1 MNSTPKI
8 THIIYDMDGV
18 LLDTEPFY
26 TQVTEQIVQAYG
38 KQFDW
43 TIKSQMIGRQALNAA
58 RILVEKLNLP
68 ITPEAYLLERDQKLA
83 ALFPN
88 AEPLPGAMALTEHFK
103 KQGIP
108 QAVATSSH
116 QADFALKTSRHQAW
130 FKTFACII
138 RGDHPAIKQG
148 KPAPDIFLLAADC
161 LQASPD
167 QCLVFEDSPAGIKA
181 AKAAGMY
188 TVAVPDAMLD
198 KSLVES
204 ADQIL
209 TSLTEFSPT
218 FWGLPE

>member
-26 TQVTEQIVQAYG
+26 TQVTQQIVQVYG

-43 TIKSQMIGRQALNAA
+43 TVKSQMIGRQVLDAA
-58 RILVEKLNLP
+58 SILVEKLNLP

-88 AEPLPGAMALTEHFK
+88 AEPLPGAMALTQHFK

-116 QADFALKTSRHQAW
+116 QPDFALKTSRHQAW
-130 FKTFACII
+130 FEIFDCII
-138 RGDHPAIKQG
+138 MGDNPAIKQG

-161 LQASPD
+161 LQVSPN

-181 AKAAGMY
+181 AKAAGMF

-198 KSLVES
+198 KSLVKL

-209 TSLTEFSPT
+209 TGLTEFSPA